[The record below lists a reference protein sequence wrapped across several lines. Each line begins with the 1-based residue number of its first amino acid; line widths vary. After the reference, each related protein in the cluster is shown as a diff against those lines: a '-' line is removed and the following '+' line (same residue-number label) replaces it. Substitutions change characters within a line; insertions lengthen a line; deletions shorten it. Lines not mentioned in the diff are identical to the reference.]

1 MPRGDG
7 TGPWGQGAGTGWG
20 RGGCVPY
27 DRSVGFGRGR
37 SLFGRAFGA
46 VRNIFAP
53 YSSGQ
58 MDEEQ
63 ALRAERESIDARLAR
78 IEKEKK

>member
-27 DRSVGFGRGR
+27 GRGVGFGRGR
-37 SLFGRAFGA
+37 GLFGRAFGA
-46 VRNIFAP
+46 VRNIFA
-53 YSSGQ
+53 SNSQ
-58 MDEEQ
+58 VDEEQ
-63 ALRAERESIDARLAR
+63 ALKAERESIDARLAQ